1 MSDTDQTTAEQNSQI
16 SPETQPDDQFKKERN
31 KLRIIVVL
39 LLIVIILLLIR
50 ESWIH
55 ASSDAVVLEPD
66 YPLIEEEENAE
77 PTGDDQEKLE
87 ADVTGGAVA
96 LSYSDQVTYDMAKD
110 MVYLDFT
117 NPGSSTQSMIM
128 QVILYGKK
136 NEETGKT
143 DEYLLAESGV
153 LKPGNRVEKLNGD
166 KDEQVKLSQGNYSGV
181 IRLLF
186 YNPETG
192 EKAIV
197 NTEIPVEIAVQ

>member
-16 SPETQPDDQFKKERN
+16 SPESQPDDQFKKERN

>member
-153 LKPGNRVEKLNGD
+153 LKPGNRVEKLNSD